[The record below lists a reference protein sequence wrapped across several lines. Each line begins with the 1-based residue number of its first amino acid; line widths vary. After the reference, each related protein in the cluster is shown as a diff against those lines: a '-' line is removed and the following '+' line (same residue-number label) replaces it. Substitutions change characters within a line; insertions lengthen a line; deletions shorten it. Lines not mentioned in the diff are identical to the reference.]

1 MEAQRDQRTFRT
13 RGWPTEQKIFANE
26 SPPRTR
32 EFVGRESISID
43 FEAKISRERRSRSPV
58 RDLAQR
64 TIRYQTRSPLRQD
77 PSKRE
82 ANQFPRVG
90 YFWDFPHEVGRRQG
104 ERLSNRDRAFENEP
118 TTPQTYTH
126 VLGNGGREPR
136 SGEVILIRM
145 PFEQIMGRISLTTE
159 SEAAS
164 TGKGINKPTL
174 HPVLISIVKN
184 IKGPGEQNT
193 IELIGLMVKSFSH
206 TSDPVRWIAGKR
218 REEKDL
224 LLPMPSRNPA
234 ATPTD

>member
-1 MEAQRDQRTFRT
+1 M
-13 RGWPTEQKIFANE
+13 
-26 SPPRTR
+26 
-32 EFVGRESISID
+32 
-43 FEAKISRERRSRSPV
+43 

-64 TIRYQTRSPLRQD
+64 TIRYQTRSPLRQG

-82 ANQFPRVG
+82 ANQFPRLG
-90 YFWDFPHEVGRRQG
+90 YFWDFSHEVGRRQG
-104 ERLSNRDRAFENEP
+104 ERLSNKDRAFENEP
-118 TTPQTYTH
+118 NTPQTYTH

-174 HPVLISIVKN
+174 HPVLISIVKH

-193 IELIGLMVKSFSH
+193 IELIGFLVKSFPIPATQYDGSRANARRRK
-206 TSDPVRWIAGKR
+206 TSYYQYLAGIPPQLQPTS
-218 REEKDL
+218 ESQIEI
-224 LLPMPSRNPA
+224 PSYIKPKA
-234 ATPTD
+234 Q